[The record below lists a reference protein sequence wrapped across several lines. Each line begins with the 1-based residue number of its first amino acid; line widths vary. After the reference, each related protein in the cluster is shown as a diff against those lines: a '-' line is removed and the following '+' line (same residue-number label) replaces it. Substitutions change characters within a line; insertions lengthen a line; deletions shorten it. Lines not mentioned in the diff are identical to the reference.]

1 MDQTIALKIGLFLP
15 VSLGITLYVLSKSL
29 RKIMPVVVI
38 FTVQLELKNYECI
51 NEQEMTL
58 PVISKS

>member
-1 MDQTIALKIGLFLP
+1 
-15 VSLGITLYVLSKSL
+15 
-29 RKIMPVVVI
+29 MPVVVI

-58 PVISKS
+58 PVIAKS